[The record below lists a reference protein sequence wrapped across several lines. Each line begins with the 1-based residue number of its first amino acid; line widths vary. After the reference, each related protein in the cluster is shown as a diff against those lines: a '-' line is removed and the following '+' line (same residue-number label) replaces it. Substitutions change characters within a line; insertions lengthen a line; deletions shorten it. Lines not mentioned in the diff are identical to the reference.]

1 MYDAIMSAVSV
12 LSCAP
17 LRISFLGGG
26 TDFASFYKKNGGAVV
41 AAAIDKYVYVHIKK
55 HDPLF
60 QERYRVSYSEVE
72 HCQTRSEI
80 KNDIV
85 RASLELLEM
94 DTPLQISTSADLPA
108 NSGLGS
114 SSSFTVALLLGLHTL
129 KGEFVGAAQLAEEAC
144 KVEIEIL
151 KSPIGKQDQYAAA
164 FGGLNLF
171 EFKSNDS
178 ISIEPLSTKY
188 PKVKALFSNLTLVWT
203 QQSRAAN
210 SVLSD
215 QESRALVNENLLIE
229 LKKLAIDFRNELKTE
244 TQELE
249 RVGLLI
255 KKGWDIKKRLSPL
268 IENDLVASLIEE
280 VSAMSGSLGAKLL
293 GAGGGGFVL
302 SVNETPS
309 NEMSQNESKWPTF
322 SPNLDHQGA
331 RILASN

>member
-1 MYDAIMSAVSV
+1 MYDAIMSSVSV

-94 DTPLQISTSADLPA
+94 DVPLQISTSADLPA

-114 SSSFTVALLLGLHTL
+114 SSSFAVALLLGLHTL

-178 ISIEPLSTKY
+178 ISIEPLSTQY
-188 PKVKALFSNLTLVWT
+188 PKVKALFNNLTLVWT
-203 QQSRAAN
+203 QQSRSAN

-215 QESRALVNENLLIE
+215 QETRALENENLLIE
-229 LKKLAIDFRNELKTE
+229 LKNLAIDFRNELKAE
-244 TQELE
+244 NQELE
-249 RVGLLI
+249 RLGLLI
-255 KKGWDIKKRLSPL
+255 KKGWDIKKKLSPL
-268 IENDLVASLIEE
+268 IENNLVASLIEE
-280 VSAMSGSLGAKLL
+280 VSALSGSLGAKLL

-302 SVNETPS
+302 SVNEKPS
-309 NEMSQNESKWPTF
+309 NKISQNESKWPTF